1 MRNGL
6 IVDFNGDKYW
16 FKDDQLHREDGPAVE
31 DADDTKYWFQNGR
44 LHREDGPA
52 VEYAGGVTRWYFK
65 GIFVG
70 FGDKPDP
77 TLWERLTSVE
87 ANGGPLLNGCV
98 VDSGGTKHWYKDDL
112 LHREDGPAVELTS
125 GRKDW
130 HLNGEFL
137 GLGATGFWELWDRL
151 TAEQRGN
158 PNLLRYF
165 PR

>member
-1 MRNGL
+1 MLNGL
-6 IVDFNGDKYW
+6 EIDQFGNKRWY
-16 FKDDQLHREDGPAVE
+16 KDDMYHRENGPAVE
-31 DADDTKYWFQNGR
+31 RADGFKEWYLNDKR
-44 LHREDGPA
+44 HRVDGPA
-52 VEYAGGVTRWYFK
+52 IEDIDGSKKWFYK

-70 FGDKPDP
+70 EGDQPD
-77 TLWERLTSVE
+77 TALWARLTSVE